1 VSFFFILTAEIA
13 EVKFALTAER
23 AEILEESFLITAET
37 AEISE
42 IGICSFFSALS
53 DNSAVLYSIL

>member
-23 AEILEESFLITAET
+23 